1 MEFKVIMDY
10 IILYLPAVLAVLSE
24 IAVVATVIN
33 KVRGYFESTKEAVDT
48 LKESAE
54 YTALKNQMQVV
65 LDENI
70 KLKKQIN
77 VLMETITRVK
87 ANNNESKN

>member
-1 MEFKVIMDY
+1 MEFQVIMDY
-10 IILYLPAVLAVLSE
+10 IVLYLPAILAVLSE

-33 KVRGYFESTKEAVDT
+33 KVRGYFESTQEAVDS
-48 LKESAE
+48 LKESTE

-65 LDENI
+65 LNENA
-70 KLKKQIN
+70 KLKKQMD